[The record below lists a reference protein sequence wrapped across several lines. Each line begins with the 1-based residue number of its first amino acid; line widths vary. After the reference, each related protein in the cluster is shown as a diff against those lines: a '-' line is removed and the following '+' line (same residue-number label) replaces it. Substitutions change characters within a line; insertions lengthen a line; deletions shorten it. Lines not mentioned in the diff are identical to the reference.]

1 MAREPL
7 HGGTRDRLART
18 SRPQKEPSRPSR
30 LRIWIKRRRS
40 MVRPAV
46 YGALGLGALAGVVL
60 AVRAVDPAGR
70 VRVVAASF
78 SGIGEGLGM
87 TVQQVILEGRHNTPS
102 DMIRAALGVSR
113 GDPILDFSPE
123 AARARIETIAWVHR
137 AHVERRLPSTIVVR
151 IEERRPFALWQ
162 NNARFVIIDR
172 EGRVV
177 ASDGLDQFGPLPLL
191 VGPGADAAGPAL
203 YDTLKREP
211 EVAERVQ
218 AMVRIQERR
227 WNLRLHNGTDVL
239 LPEGAEA
246 AAIQR
251 LAELQREARLLD
263 RPLAAIDLRLP
274 DRLVLRPT
282 RQAEPTEPP
291 APRQQSNGARRG

>member
-1 MAREPL
+1 VARE
-7 HGGTRDRLART
+7 RLART
-18 SRPQKEPSRPSR
+18 SRPQREPARPSR
-30 LRIWIKRRRS
+30 LRIWVKRRRS
-40 MVRPAV
+40 LLRPAL
-46 YGALGLGALAGVVL
+46 YGALGLGALAVVVL

-70 VRVVAASF
+70 VRGAAESVA
-78 SGIGEGLGM
+78 GLGETM
-87 TVQQVILEGRHNTPS
+87 GLTVQQVILEGRRNTPT

-123 AARARIETIAWVHR
+123 AARTRIETIAWVQR
-137 AHVERRLPSTIVVR
+137 AHVERRLPGTILVR
-151 IEERRPFALWQ
+151 IEERRPFAIWQ

-177 ASDGLDQFGPLPLL
+177 AADGLDQFGPLPLL

-203 YDTLKREP
+203 YDTLRREP

-218 AMVRIQERR
+218 AMVRIHERR

-239 LPEGAEA
+239 LPEGAEP

-282 RQAEPTEPP
+282 RQAEPADQP
-291 APRQQSNGARRG
+291 APRQPANAARRG

>member
-1 MAREPL
+1 VARE
-7 HGGTRDRLART
+7 RLART
-18 SRPQKEPSRPSR
+18 SKPQRDPARPSR
-30 LRIWIKRRRS
+30 LRIWVKRRRS
-40 MVRPAV
+40 LVRPMI
-46 YGALGLGALAGVVL
+46 YGTLGLGALAVVVL

-70 VRVVAASF
+70 MRGAAESVA
-78 SGIGEGLGM
+78 GLGETLGL
-87 TVQQVILEGRHNTPS
+87 TVQQVILEGRRNTPT

-123 AARARIETIAWVHR
+123 AARARIETIAWVQR
-137 AHVERRLPSTIVVR
+137 AHVERRLPGTILVR
-151 IEERRPFALWQ
+151 IEERRPFAIWQ

-177 ASDGLDQFGPLPLL
+177 AADGLDQFGPLPLL
-191 VGPGADAAGPAL
+191 VGAGADAAGPAL
-203 YDTLKREP
+203 YDTLRREP

-218 AMVRIQERR
+218 AMVRIHERR

-239 LPEGAEA
+239 LPEGAEP

-274 DRLVLRPT
+274 DRMVLRPT
-282 RQAEPTEPP
+282 RQAEPAEQPT
-291 APRQQSNGARRG
+291 PRQPANAARRG

>member
-1 MAREPL
+1 VARE
-7 HGGTRDRLART
+7 RLARAST
-18 SRPQKEPSRPSR
+18 PQRDPARPSR
-30 LRIWIKRRRS
+30 LRIWVKRRRAL
-40 MVRPAV
+40 VRPAL
-46 YGALGLGALAGVVL
+46 YGALGLGALAAAAL

-70 VRVVAASF
+70 MRNLADGLA
-78 SGIGEGLGM
+78 GLGEGLGF
-87 TVQQVILEGRHNTPS
+87 TIQQVILEGRRNTPT

-113 GDPILDFSPE
+113 GDPLLDFSPE
-123 AARARIETIAWVHR
+123 AARTRLETIAWVQR
-137 AHVERRLPSTIVVR
+137 AHVERRLPGTILVR
-151 IEERRPFALWQ
+151 LEERRPFAIWQ

-177 ASDGLDQFGPLPLL
+177 AADGLDQFGPLPLL
-191 VGPGADAAGPAL
+191 VGAGADAAGPAL
-203 YDTLKREP
+203 HDLLRQEP

-218 AMVRIQERR
+218 AMVRIHERR
-227 WNLRLHNGTDVL
+227 WNLRLHNGADVL

-282 RQAEPTEPP
+282 RQAEPAEHP
-291 APRQQSNGARRG
+291 APRQQANRARRG